1 MTEPLN
7 ITVITDDEVS
17 FILGCDLNTVS
28 SLHETWIKTFVSN
41 GGTRL
46 LLGILHGM
54 IKNAHDGDGIQKAKV
69 EKDCWNSMLKILR
82 ILLTAAFSTVVS
94 SSELSLALQRRISQS
109 S

>member
-7 ITVITDDEVS
+7 TTVITADEVS
-17 FILGCDLNTVS
+17 FILGCDLNTVNFFQ
-28 SLHETWIKTFVSN
+28 ETWISTFVSN

-46 LLGILHGM
+46 LLSILRGM
-54 IKNAHDGDGIQKAKV
+54 IKAANDGDGIQKAKV

-94 SSELSLALQRRISQS
+94 SSELSQALQRRIS
-109 S
+109 